1 MTMYWMKAKPAPFRW
16 CTEPHKSARFL
27 IVLVLAFLL
36 AACERPD
43 PAVTVVGPNQAQPTV
58 AGAAV
63 IPARQGEESA
73 RPTPIIPEMIVPT
86 RPSYAGT
93 PTPDAPHETAVSS
106 GPVASHFVGAGE
118 TLGYIAQ
125 IYGATVE
132 ELLALNQ
139 LDPDAV
145 LLVGQEVLVPS
156 QIDATTPNFKIIPDS
171 ELVYGPAAQNFDVRA
186 FAESYGGYLLAVTD
200 EVEGVELDGPEIV
213 QLVADRFSVN
223 PRLLL
228 ALLEHR
234 AGWLTKTAVSGAS
247 TSPYLLGYEDET
259 VPGLY
264 LQLSRAANL
273 LNWGYYGRSE
283 GGITTTTLDDGA
295 RLAFAADINN
305 GTAGVQNVLGSFS
318 GVTYESWQRDVGP
331 DGLFATYNRL
341 FGNPFAFTV
350 DPLWPADLRQPL
362 LQLPWDAGET
372 WYFTGGPHGGWASGS
387 AWAAIDFAPPAEEL
401 GCVVSDA
408 WVTAMA
414 DGLVV
419 RSDKGA
425 VVVDLDEDGF
435 AGTGWAILYMHL
447 ETRDRIP
454 VGTFVQTGDRLGHP
468 SCEGGFSNG
477 THVHVARLYNGRWVS
492 ADGAIPLEL
501 AGWVTQG
508 LGREYDGLLSRG
520 GVDKEACACREEGN
534 AITSEP

>member
-1 MTMYWMKAKPAPFRW
+1 MNNQTACYRQGCW
-16 CTEPHKSARFL
+16 L
-27 IVLVLAFLL
+27 ILLLALWL

-43 PAVTVVGPNQAQPTV
+43 PRVTAVEQNPAQPTL
-58 AGAAV
+58 AGAAAV
-63 IPARQGEESA
+63 PAAQDETAA
-73 RPTPIIPEMIVPT
+73 RPTPIIPEMILPT
-86 RPSYAGT
+86 RPAYVGT
-93 PTPDAPHETAVSS
+93 PTPDAPHDTAVAG

-125 IYGATVE
+125 IYGTTVE

-139 LDPDAV
+139 FDADAV
-145 LLVGQEVLVPS
+145 LLVGQEVRVPS
-156 QIDATTPNFKIIPDS
+156 QIDATAPGFKIIPDS
-171 ELVYGPAAQNFDVRA
+171 ELVYGPAAQDFDVRA
-186 FAESYGGYLLAVTD
+186 FAEFFDGYLLTAGE
-200 EVEGVELDGPEIV
+200 EVEGVYLDGPAIV

-234 AGWLTKTAVSGAS
+234 AGWVTRTAVTGAS
-247 TSPYLLGYEDET
+247 ASPFLLGYEDAAI
-259 VPGLY
+259 PGLY
-264 LQLSRAANL
+264 QQLGRAANL
-273 LNWGYYGRSE
+273 LNWGYYGRAE
-283 GGITTTTLDDGA
+283 GGITTTTLDDGT
-295 RLAFAADINN
+295 RLAFAAEIND
-305 GTAGVQNVLGSFS
+305 GTAGVQNVLGSFT
-318 GVTYESWQRDVGP
+318 GVTYDTWLQDVGP
-331 DGLFATYNRL
+331 EGFFATYNRL
-341 FGNPFAFTV
+341 FGDPFAFTV
-350 DPLWPADLRQPL
+350 DPLWPVDLRQPP
-362 LQLPWDAGET
+362 LQLPWEAGET

-401 GCVVSDA
+401 GCIVSDA

-447 ETRDRIP
+447 ESRDRIAA
-454 VGTFVQTGDRLGHP
+454 GTFVQTGDRLGHP

-492 ADGAIPLEL
+492 ADGSIPLEM

-520 GVDKEACACREEGN
+520 GVDKEACACREDGN
-534 AITSEP
+534 AIPGE